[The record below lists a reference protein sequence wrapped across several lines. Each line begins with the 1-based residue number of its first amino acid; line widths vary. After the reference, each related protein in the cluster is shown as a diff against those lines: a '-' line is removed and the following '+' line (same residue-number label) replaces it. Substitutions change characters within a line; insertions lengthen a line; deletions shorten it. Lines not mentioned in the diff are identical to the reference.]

1 MGIYRE
7 LNPMTENRI
16 SNAFDGKGE
25 HTVKPNMPNMA
36 YSSQHID
43 IEIPKIWRDYVI
55 VPDTL
60 KITFNLEIESRDK
73 TRSVVNNVGRTLV
86 KKKELILGS
95 IQIDTINNSD
105 IYDTYKD
112 FYLSKKERE
121 ERLLQGIQPA
131 NDLKARVGAKKIG
144 GTALTLTTQE
154 NAVKKHLIKDL
165 QCL

>member
-1 MGIYRE
+1 
-7 LNPMTENRI
+7 
-16 SNAFDGKGE
+16 
-25 HTVKPNMPNMA
+25 MA
-36 YSSQHID
+36 YPSQHID
-43 IEIPKIWRDYVI
+43 IEIPKVWRDYVI

-73 TRSVVNNVGRTLV
+73 TRSVVNNAGRTLV

-112 FYLSKKERE
+112 LYLCKKERK

-131 NDLKARVGAKKIG
+131 NDLKARVGAKKID

-154 NAVKKHLIKDL
+154 NAIKKHLIKDL